1 MLKNKNNSGVAMITA
16 MMIVAI
22 VSLITINL
30 LWENTLNTR
39 KTISNINRDQAIQVA
54 IGVESWIKEL
64 LIQDAKTSESDHL
77 GEFWACLLYTSD
89 AADE

>member
-1 MLKNKNNSGVAMITA
+1 MIKNDKNNGVAMITA

-39 KTISNINRDQAIQVA
+39 KVITNINRDQAIQV
-54 IGVESWIKEL
+54 L
-64 LIQDAKTSESDHL
+64 
-77 GEFWACLLYTSD
+77 
-89 AADE
+89 

>member
-54 IGVESWIKEL
+54 IGVESWVKEL
-64 LIQDAKTSESDHL
+64 LIRDAKTSESDHL
-77 GEFWACLLYTSD
+77 GEF
-89 AADE
+89 

>member
-1 MLKNKNNSGVAMITA
+1 MFKNKKNCGVALITA

-39 KTISNINRDQAIQVA
+39 KTISNVNRDQAVQVA
-54 IGVESWIKEL
+54 IGVESWVKEL
-64 LIQDAKTSESDHL
+64 LIQDAKTSESDH
-77 GEFWACLLYTSD
+77 
-89 AADE
+89 

>member
-1 MLKNKNNSGVAMITA
+1 MLKNKKNSGVAMITA

-54 IGVESWIKEL
+54 IGIESWVKGL

-77 GEFWACLLYTSD
+77 GEIWARQ
-89 AADE
+89 

>member
-1 MLKNKNNSGVAMITA
+1 MKKNDKNNGVAMITA

-39 KTISNINRDQAIQVA
+39 KVITNINRDQAIQVA
-54 IGVESWIKEL
+54 IG
-64 LIQDAKTSESDHL
+64 
-77 GEFWACLLYTSD
+77 CLLYTSPSPRD
-89 AADE
+89 